1 MSRKTIVSLVLVGIL
16 LVGFLGWRKLFYV
29 PLYEQ
34 VRPVEPAYSA
44 SLPADAEWLSLFNG
58 SDLEGWTPKITGQQA
73 GEDVHA
79 TYRVEE
85 GAITVSYADYPEF
98 DNTFGNLFY
107 ENSYSH
113 YVLRLEYRFLGEQV
127 SDSPTLAWAWRNSGV
142 MVHSQSPES
151 MSVDQWFPVSIEVQ
165 LLGAKEGEHRSTGNL
180 CTPATNVV
188 LYGSNEVYTTH
199 CTNSLSESYPGDQWV
214 QLEIEV
220 RGSEQIR
227 HFINGELVLEYTAP
241 QLDPGDGDADAL
253 VAQRGEAGLLL
264 TQGFIALQS
273 ESHPVQFRNIELH
286 PIERTATP

>member
-1 MSRKTIVSLVLVGIL
+1 
-16 LVGFLGWRKLFYV
+16 
-29 PLYEQ
+29 
-34 VRPVEPAYSA
+34 
-44 SLPADAEWLSLFNG
+44 
-58 SDLEGWTPKITGQQA
+58 
-73 GEDVHA
+73 
-79 TYRVEE
+79 
-85 GAITVSYADYPEF
+85 
-98 DNTFGNLFY
+98 
-107 ENSYSH
+107 
-113 YVLRLEYRFLGEQV
+113 
-127 SDSPTLAWAWRNSGV
+127 

-214 QLEIEV
+214 QLEVEV
-220 RGSEQIR
+220 WGSEQIR

-241 QLDPGDGDADAL
+241 QLDAGDGDADAL

-273 ESHPVQFRNIELH
+273 ESHPVQFRTIELH